1 MEDQKELIIIKIL
14 SELQEKYKIN
24 NQDVKNILD
33 KNLSDYTLI
42 SNETS
47 LMTTDLPEKVMF
59 FIGLKRLEGLSEQ
72 SLQRYMDELGMFQR
86 YITKPVAQID
96 VNDLRR
102 YFAIIQSERH
112 YEKVTINGKL
122 NVLRS
127 FFGTL
132 YREEIIPKDPT
143 IRLKNMKVDV
153 KNLRDYLTV
162 EELEKVRN
170 VCEDIRE
177 KAIVEF
183 LYSTGC
189 RVSEVVNT
197 KISIVNWNENSLVVH
212 GKGDKYRTVYFS
224 VKCKLY
230 LQEYLLGRPDENDS
244 LFVGERKPYRSL
256 TKAGIEKLVK
266 RIAARTEITKSIYP
280 HIFRHSMATHALQR
294 GMDIVMI
301 QQLLGHEEINTTQIY
316 AKVNNRQLQLAYEQ
330 YIAS

>member
-1 MEDQKELIIIKIL
+1 MDDHKELVIIKIL
-14 SELQEKYKIN
+14 SELQEKYDIN
-24 NQDVKNILD
+24 NLDVKNILE
-33 KNLSDYTLI
+33 KHLNNYSLI
-42 SNETS
+42 SNETG
-47 LMTTDLPEKVMF
+47 LMVSDLPEKIMF

-72 SLQRYMDELGMFQR
+72 SLQRYEDELGMFQR

-96 VNDLRR
+96 VNDIRR
-102 YFAIIQSERH
+102 YFAVIQQERH
-112 YEKVTINGKL
+112 YAKITINGKL
-122 NVLRS
+122 SVLRS

-132 YREEIIPKDPT
+132 YKEEIIPKDPT
-143 IRLKNMKVDV
+143 VRLKNMKVDV
-153 KNLRDYLTV
+153 KNLREYLTV

-170 VCEDIRE
+170 VCKDIRE
-177 KAIVEF
+177 KALVEF

-189 RVSEVVNT
+189 RVSEVVKT
-197 KISIVNWNENSLVVH
+197 KISSINWNENSLEVH
-212 GKGDKYRTVYFS
+212 GKGDKYRIVYFS

-230 LQEYLLGRPDENDS
+230 LQEYLLGRSDDNDS

-256 TKAGIEKLVK
+256 TKAGIEKLIK
-266 RIAARTEITKSIYP
+266 RIASRTDIVKSVYP

-294 GMDIVMI
+294 GMDITLI